1 MSRLSP
7 LEIESLSPEMQKIV
21 AQVTTDMGFTP
32 NDMLIMARD
41 PLLVGALGQLVN
53 AIYKPGALSIELKKM
68 IALMSSSA
76 AGCQYCQAHNTH
88 GALETGIAAE
98 KLESIWSY
106 PDSELF
112 SAAERVALDV
122 ARAASISPN
131 EVTDEMFELL
141 REHFNEEQIIELVAV
156 VSLFGFLNR
165 WNSTFKTE
173 IEAVPAASALNA
185 P

>member
-1 MSRLSP
+1 MSRLTP
-7 LEIESLSPEMQKIV
+7 LEIKDLSPEMQQIV
-21 AQVTTDMGFTP
+21 AQVTSDMGFTP

-41 PLLVGALGQLVN
+41 PVLVGALGQLVN
-53 AIYKPGALSIELKKM
+53 AIYKPGALSLELKKM
-68 IALMSSSA
+68 VALMSSSA

-106 PDSELF
+106 PDSDLY
-112 SAAERVALDV
+112 SDAEKAALDV
-122 ARAASISPN
+122 ARAASLTPN
-131 EVTDEMFELL
+131 EVTDEMFGLL
-141 REHFNEEQIIELVAV
+141 REHFDENQIIELVGV

-173 IEAVPAASALNA
+173 VEAVPAASALDTR
-185 P
+185 